1 MSDSGPF
8 SPIKHTRAVDEI
20 ILQLEELMLDGIL
33 RGGDKLPGERDLA
46 AQLAVSRPILREA
59 LKELEQRGLLISRH
73 GGGTF
78 VADLV
83 GEMFSEPLSNLITR
97 HARAAKDYLEYRRH
111 IEALSAELAA
121 TRATESDLARMGK
134 IIHSMQ
140 LAHAAGDTEAEMAS
154 DVELHNAIG
163 EAAHNIVLLHSLR
176 SCFQLLREDVFFNR
190 RMIFSMDAE
199 QVALLAQHL
208 AIFEAIKQ
216 RDPIAALRAAEDHI
230 DFIAKAT
237 DTARAQ
243 LERERLS
250 TLRASRSSG

>member
-20 ILQLEELMLDGIL
+20 IMQLEELILDGIL

-46 AQLAVSRPILREA
+46 AQLDVSRPILREA
-59 LKELEQRGLLISRH
+59 LKELETRGLLVSRH

-97 HARAAKDYLEYRRH
+97 HVRAAKDYLEYRRH
-111 IEALSAELAA
+111 IEGLSAELAA
-121 TRATESDLARMGK
+121 SRATDSDLTRIKDITEKMRE
-134 IIHSMQ
+134 
-140 LAHAAGDTEAEMAS
+140 AHANGDTEAEMAN
-154 DVELHNAIG
+154 DVAFHNAIG

-176 SCFQLLREDVFFNR
+176 SCFHLLREDVFFNR
-190 RMIFSMDAE
+190 RMIFSMEAE
-199 QVALLAQHL
+199 QVALLEQHL
-208 AIFEAIKQ
+208 AIYDAIQ
-216 RDPIAALRAAEDHI
+216 RRDPIAARRAAEDHI
-230 DFIAKAT
+230 DYVAKAT